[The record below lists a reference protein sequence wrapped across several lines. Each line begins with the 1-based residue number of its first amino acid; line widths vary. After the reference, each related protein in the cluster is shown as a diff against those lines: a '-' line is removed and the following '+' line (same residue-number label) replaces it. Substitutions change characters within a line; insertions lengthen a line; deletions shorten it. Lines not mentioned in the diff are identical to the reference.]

1 MECVATQAN
10 VVGKDHAEVI
20 PQVEDCLSALILAQ
34 TDKQS
39 AIALLLTKWA
49 G

>member
-10 VVGKDHAEVI
+10 VIVKAHADVI

-39 AIALLLTKWA
+39 AIALLLTK
-49 G
+49 